1 MIEKQLKRAIWAM
14 NEFIQASTRGITR
27 KELSEKWANSAS
39 NDWKDEEI
47 PERTFYRI
55 RNMLQSVFD
64 VDIECIKGVEPRYRV
79 SAQSMEPGC
88 NNVLNLMLNKKK
100 EPDENS
106 KPSYMLDIL
115 SLIIAGKEIPIEDA
129 KAVKAIATKLNRLP
143 FDYGNQMIASVKA
156 DEIQGA
162 DRVQWD
168 EDYNGYVCIWN
179 YADYKR
185 TDLWV
190 SIGFYDDRVLF
201 YVVTG
206 VQDPTYRENVSH
218 LLEVD
223 NGEMYRSDYWWYEPK
238 DKSLFQLD
246 FQTFP
251 DMDEVK
257 RRVEQLIAKIAGLP
271 DEIKKPKE

>member
-14 NEFIQASTRGITR
+14 NEIIQASTRGITR
-27 KELSEKWANSAS
+27 EELSKKWANSTS
-39 NDWKDEEI
+39 NDWKDKEI

-64 VDIECIKGVEPRYRV
+64 VDIECIKGAEPRYRV
-79 SAQSMEPGC
+79 SSEYLEPGSS
-88 NNVLNLMLNKKK
+88 NLLSLLLNKKESEK
-100 EPDENS
+100 KS
-106 KPSYMLDIL
+106 KPSYILDIL
-115 SLIIAGKEIPIEDA
+115 NLIMTGREIPDEDA
-129 KAVKAIATKLNRLP
+129 TAVKDIAEKLNRVP
-143 FDYGNQMIASVKA
+143 FDSGKQLITSVEA
-156 DEIQGA
+156 GEIQGA
-162 DRVQWD
+162 DCVDWD
-168 EDYNGYVCIWN
+168 EDYRGYVCIWN

-190 SIGFYDDRVLF
+190 SIGFYDDRALF

-206 VQDPTYRENVSH
+206 VQEHTYRENVSR

-251 DMDEVK
+251 DMKEVK
-257 RRVEQLIAKIAGLP
+257 RRVELLIAKIAGLP
-271 DEIKKPKE
+271 DEIQKPEA